1 MKILTTINCQK
12 KDCYLLTQESHHIL
26 PKCMREYPE
35 DNRQIDLC
43 KKHHDIIQRLGI
55 PIIWSFVPKEK
66 RQECK
71 RKIESYTKMWINQK

>member
-1 MKILTTINCQK
+1 
-12 KDCYLLTQESHHIL
+12 
-26 PKCMREYPE
+26 MREYPE